1 MIIPYS
7 EYPYGSM
14 TIFRWAS
21 RRGHRAYPRVRE
33 PTNMELDPSSAI
45 MRQLVE
51 THRSD
56 LQALGRLY
64 TISIS

>member
-1 MIIPYS
+1 MIDYISVGIAARSP
-7 EYPYGSM
+7 
-14 TIFRWAS
+14 
-21 RRGHRAYPRVRE
+21 RAYPRVRE

>member
-1 MIIPYS
+1 MIIPYL
-7 EYPYGSM
+7 EYPYDYISVG
-14 TIFRWAS
+14 IAS
-21 RRGHRAYPRVRE
+21 GAVTARAGTRVRE
-33 PTNMELDPSSAI
+33 PTKMELDPSCAI